1 MIDLTNTI
9 TRTATAVAVAAMAH
23 RIVIYPAPRQPPI
36 SGGDA
41 TAPADAVADWCA
53 ALIGHHRAGRG
64 TAGAIADTNTTH
76 DDISAVRRV
85 AIDATQRQRSLNEA
99 LDEMAPNVSRDL
111 QMVIAAISAATA
123 SGSAVSPALN
133 RAEQVLRRRADQRR
147 EITVASASAR
157 MSAMVLTVLPLVVL
171 GVAAIASATVRAYAT
186 STAGR
191 LTIGIGMLLAGTGWW
206 WIRRLTDTR
215 RVENDDELLDALED
229 MIVRV
234 SAGMSLL
241 SAVRHT
247 ASTTTGLTGDALRDI
262 VRRCDEG
269 ELIADAIDA
278 LPGTCGDDIA
288 VAIGSLAT
296 AQRTGTA
303 LSSALVDATDD
314 IARIRDSTTRAHIRT
329 LPVRLTAPLAVCVLP
344 AFIAVALVPTVAA
357 ALTAVRGTTP

>member
-1 MIDLTNTI
+1 
-9 TRTATAVAVAAMAH
+9 
-23 RIVIYPAPRQPPI
+23 VI
-36 SGGDA
+36 
-41 TAPADAVADWCA
+41 
-53 ALIGHHRAGRG
+53 
-64 TAGAIADTNTTH
+64 
-76 DDISAVRRV
+76 
-85 AIDATQRQRSLNEA
+85 
-99 LDEMAPNVSRDL
+99 
-111 QMVIAAISAATA
+111 
-123 SGSAVSPALN
+123 

-215 RVENDDELLDALED
+215 RVENDDELLDALEEL
-229 MIVRV
+229 IVRV
-234 SAGMSLL
+234 SAGVSLL
-241 SAVRHT
+241 SAMRRT
-247 ASTTTGLTGDALRDI
+247 ATTTTGLTGDALRDI

-344 AFIAVALVPTVAA
+344 AFIAVALVPTIAA

>member
-186 STAGR
+186 STTGR

>member
-1 MIDLTNTI
+1 MTTGRLTALLTDEVNDVLVTDDGLVWVDTGDALVTHGHIDAHTLQVELERILAASGRRLDRMNPVI
-9 TRTATAVAVAAMAH
+9 DVGLEGGARLCAVGPPVAV
-23 RIVIYPAPRQPPI
+23 
-36 SGGDA
+36 GGVQ
-41 TAPADAVADWCA
+41 VA
-53 ALIGHHRAGRG
+53 
-64 TAGAIADTNTTH
+64 
-76 DDISAVRRV
+76 
-85 AIDATQRQRSLNEA
+85 
-99 LDEMAPNVSRDL
+99 
-111 QMVIAAISAATA
+111 
-123 SGSAVSPALN
+123 
-133 RAEQVLRRRADQRR
+133 LRRRADQRR

-171 GVAAIASATVRAYAT
+171 GAAAIASATVRAYAT

-215 RVENDDELLDALED
+215 RVENDDELLDALEN

-262 VRRCDEG
+262 VRRRDER

-278 LPGTCGDDIA
+278 LTGTCGSDIA
-288 VAIGSLAT
+288 VAVGSLAT

-303 LSSALVDATDD
+303 LSSALVDASGDV
-314 IARIRDSTTRAHIRT
+314 ARICDSTTRARIRT
-329 LPVRLTAPLAVCVLP
+329 LPIRLTAPLAVCVLP